1 MEPEYRKG
9 AFFMSEKKV
18 ILWVWAAVITL
29 LIGSMALAGF
39 LASRRPEYVIRP
51 DIETCSVHRV
61 TDALEP

>member
-1 MEPEYRKG
+1 
-9 AFFMSEKKV
+9 MSEKKV